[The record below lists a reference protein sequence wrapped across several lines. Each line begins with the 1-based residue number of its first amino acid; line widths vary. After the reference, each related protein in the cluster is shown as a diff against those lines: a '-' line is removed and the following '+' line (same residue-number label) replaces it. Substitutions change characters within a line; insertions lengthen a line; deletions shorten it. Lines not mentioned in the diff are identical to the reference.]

1 MSLKTRLRLVVATL
15 VAVLVL
21 SVSAV
26 YVCHFA
32 RNAFDAADENA
43 HSSASH
49 VELYVSDQVTKSLAA
64 HPHPNQ
70 TAAEM
75 RQQIED
81 IVRNDPTVPEILN
94 SAVGSSNAVLDV
106 SIVSGNGTVLAS
118 FNRAAVGLR
127 APQGTDFDRWK
138 SSTAI
143 GALGNLWDLFRKSE
157 NYTVRVPVGI
167 SGVSTPVFSIVV
179 TVRSSFLS
187 HELRPAFEAIAIAF
201 LIALA
206 ISVALA
212 YTVPALALSPLERVS
227 AMIDQI
233 ARGENPQAI
242 PGEFEASAEFA
253 VVQSKLNVLGQQYH
267 GARQD
272 AIQMRDNIEH
282 LLQRLEEVVLLFDS
296 QSRLVMAGRPAEQLF
311 GMPRDQLLGRSVES
325 VFSPE
330 TLLGATVLTAVRNNQ
345 PMRDRVIY
353 FDQPDV
359 GRVRLVVSVET
370 LSRSEGQP
378 LGVLVRLRDAET
390 RRQLEWHLDLS
401 SKLTAISR
409 LTGGVA
415 HEIKNPLNAIAL
427 HLEMV
432 KHKLEA
438 SDPQV
443 EPELELIGRE
453 VRRLDT
459 VVRTFLN
466 FNKPLEM
473 EVDDVDLAALA
484 DEVILF
490 VEPDAHSRGITVDTD
505 IERGLWIKGDPNLL
519 KQALLNVVV
528 NAVEAMGEGGRLY
541 VRAHSDGV
549 ERVLTIR
556 DTGSGISKAIRDRIF
571 DLYFTTK
578 ENGTGIGLALT
589 FRMMQLHNGTIDFS
603 SEPGE
608 GTTFYLR
615 FPSALVAAESRLALS
630 QARS

>member
-1 MSLKTRLRLVVATL
+1 MSLKTRLRLIVATL
-15 VAVLVL
+15 VALLVL
-21 SVSAV
+21 SVSTI

-32 RNAFDAADENA
+32 RQAFASADEDA
-43 HSSASH
+43 HSSAGRVEQYVSYRVH
-49 VELYVSDQVTKSLAA
+49 PQPGATPDQTRQNIEQMVRDDPTISDSLTSAVELSD
-64 HPHPNQ
+64 
-70 TAAEM
+70 
-75 RQQIED
+75 
-81 IVRNDPTVPEILN
+81 EI
-94 SAVGSSNAVLDV
+94 LDV
-106 SIVSGNGTVLAS
+106 SIVGGDGKVLAS
-118 FNRAAVGLR
+118 FNRAAVGKQAPR
-127 APQGTDFDRWK
+127 ATDFDKWR
-138 SSTAI
+138 SPTAI
-143 GALGNLWDLFRKSE
+143 GALGNLWDLFRNRE
-157 NYTVRVPVGI
+157 NYTVRVPVGVGPG
-167 SGVSTPVFSIVV
+167 SRAVFSIVV

-187 HELRPAFEAIAIAF
+187 HELQPAFEAIAIAF
-201 LIALA
+201 F
-206 ISVALA
+206 VALGISLVLA
-212 YTVPALALSPLERVS
+212 YMVPALALGPLERVS
-227 AMIDQI
+227 RRIDQI
-233 ARGENPQAI
+233 ARGEQPDAI
-242 PGEFEASAEFA
+242 PGEFEEATEFA

-296 QSRLVMAGRPAEQLF
+296 QGRLVMAGKPAEQLF
-311 GMPRDQLLGRSVES
+311 GIPRDQLLGQVVERI
-325 VFSPE
+325 FSPDS
-330 TLLGATVLTAVRNNQ
+330 LLGATVLSAVRNNQ

-353 FDQPDV
+353 FDRPEV

-415 HEIKNPLNAIAL
+415 HEIKNPLNSIAL

-432 KHKLEA
+432 KHKLETSN
-438 SDPQV
+438 SDV
-443 EPELELIGRE
+443 EPELDLISRE

-473 EVDDVDLAALA
+473 EVDDVDLAMLA
-484 DEVILF
+484 DEVSLF
-490 VEPDAHSRGITVDTD
+490 VEPDAHSRGISVETS
-505 IERGLWIKGDPNLL
+505 IERPLWIKGDPNLL
-519 KQALLNVVV
+519 KQAILNVVV

-541 VRAHSDGV
+541 VSARADG
-549 ERVLTIR
+549 EEHLLTIR

-608 GTTFYLR
+608 GTTFFLR
-615 FPSALVAAESRLALS
+615 FPIAAGVVENRLALS

>member
-21 SVSAV
+21 AVSTI
-26 YVCHFA
+26 YVCHFT
-32 RNAFDAADENA
+32 RHAFAAADENA

-49 VELYVSDQVTKSLAA
+49 VERDVSDRVQESLDTN
-64 HPHPNQ
+64 PQPGDTSEQ
-70 TAAEM
+70 T
-75 RQQIED
+75 RQRIEQ
-81 IVRNDPTVPEILN
+81 IVRDDPTVPDILT
-94 SAVGSSNAVLDV
+94 SAVSSSNEILDV
-106 SIVSGNGTVLAS
+106 SIVGGNGMVLAS
-118 FNRAAVGLR
+118 FNHASIGHP
-127 APQGTDFDRWK
+127 APQGTDFDKWR
-138 SSTAI
+138 STTAI
-143 GALGNLWDLFRKSE
+143 GALGNLWDLFRQPE

-167 SGVSTPVFSIVV
+167 RGGTRPVFSIVV

-187 HELRPAFEAIAIAF
+187 HELQPAFQAIAIAF
-201 LIALA
+201 LVALA
-206 ISVALA
+206 ISMVLA
-212 YTVPALALSPLERVS
+212 YMVPALALGPLERVS
-227 AMIDQI
+227 RRIDEI
-233 ARGENPQAI
+233 ARGENPGAI
-242 PGEFEASAEFA
+242 PGEFEEATEFA

-282 LLQRLEEVVLLFDS
+282 LLQRLEEVVMLFDS
-296 QSRLVMAGRPAEQLF
+296 QGRLIMAGKPAEQLF
-311 GMPRDQLLGRSVES
+311 GVSRDQLLSQSVERI
-325 VFSPE
+325 FSPDS
-330 TLLGATVLTAVRNNQ
+330 LLGATVLNAVRNNQ

-353 FDQPDV
+353 FDRPEV

-432 KHKLEA
+432 KHKLET
-438 SDPQV
+438 SDSQV
-443 EPELELIGRE
+443 EPELDLISRE

-484 DEVILF
+484 DEVSLF
-490 VEPDAHSRGITVDTD
+490 VEPDAHSRGICVETN
-505 IERGLWIKGDPNLL
+505 IERPLWIKGDPNLL
-519 KQALLNVVV
+519 KQAILNVVV

-541 VRAHSDGV
+541 VGARADGN
-549 ERVLTIR
+549 EQLLTIR
-556 DTGSGISKAIRDRIF
+556 DTGSGIPKAIRDRIF

-589 FRMMQLHNGTIDFS
+589 FRMMQLHSGTIDFS

-615 FPSALVAAESRLALS
+615 FPATAGVVENRLALS